1 MNTAANQSNSLPI
14 LRSGSRYILAGTFA
28 LVMTLALLWGMQTL
42 IAGGN
47 NAMTEAPK
55 GNVLDFIRLKKE
67 QALVKK
73 ERKPQKPAKPKEPP
87 PPMNAPQMQQAN
99 PNANAVKSSF
109 AADIQTDMGLS
120 GGLSLDSGDG
130 DYLPIVKVAAVYPRR
145 AQSRGI
151 EGFVVVEFVVTK
163 TGAVSNA
170 VIVQSQPEGVFDRA
184 ALDAVAKFK
193 YKPRVVDGVA
203 MEVAGVQN
211 RISFE
216 IDG

>member
-1 MNTAANQSNSLPI
+1 MSRVI
-14 LRSGSRYILAGTFA
+14 IRSGARYVIAGSLALTMTFLLFLGMQA
-28 LVMTLALLWGMQTL
+28 LIAVGNDVMTEPA
-42 IAGGN
+42 
-47 NAMTEAPK
+47 K
-55 GNVLDFIRLKKE
+55 GNVLDFIRLKQE
-67 QALVKK
+67 EAVVKK

-87 PPMNAPQMQQAN
+87 PPMTPPQMQQAN

-109 AADIQTDMGLS
+109 AADIQEGSGLS

-151 EGFVVVEFVVTK
+151 EGFVIVEFVVTK
-163 TGAVSNA
+163 TGAVSQA
-170 VIVQSQPEGVFDRA
+170 IVVKAEPEGVFDRA

-211 RISFE
+211 RITFE